1 MSSKQ
6 PSNIAGGV
14 SSPVNYKIIDPGSDQ
29 LAIIEITEGKFR
41 GVQFRIGKVGVH
53 LDNGEPRLSFTTDIL
68 KKPWRLLF
76 VNLKENDLFTVVS
89 GDILVDLI
97 QQNAQDYNKIL
108 VG

>member
-1 MSSKQ
+1 M
-6 PSNIAGGV
+6 
-14 SSPVNYKIIDPGSDQ
+14 
-29 LAIIEITEGKFR
+29 
-41 GVQFRIGKVGVH
+41 
-53 LDNGEPRLSFTTDIL
+53 
-68 KKPWRLLF
+68 LF